1 MKSQQVEKPV
11 ERMNKKP
18 QDDNEKKEDPIAIDK
33 KRMDIA
39 KQDFKKRLEQYLDGG
54 NPMFRGDKKEN
65 EFEIRFGTNTQSGRQ
80 LSKINYDNVVKQ
92 LLSNGFKTDNQNGIQ
107 MLRINYQDSL
117 SDERKMSNI
126 RAEIV
131 GIDLI
136 QEYCRSNSIQKIS
149 DMTSN
154 IMNKLK
160 FTKKSS
166 TKDANDNW
174 QKPIDMFDMNFR
186 VSYQLEQSFGIQVP
200 FIKSVVDTWS
210 DRKKTFRLLNRVRFE
225 HPDFPIF
232 ADLSII
238 RSSKKF
244 SKNMA
249 GGGGGEEGTEMAGLD
264 GLAVGGAERRFIPMG
279 TNVPVPKYTIQE
291 AGVFE
296 NVETYEIELE
306 MNNEKLGNGTIY
318 NTPEKVM
325 NVLRQCIRIVL
336 SGIQQCYYPIS
347 FTERDI
353 VLNSYMK
360 TIRNN
365 DKDYQ
370 YKKIKINDKREFF
383 SNFSFIGPGSITLQR
398 EHVLP
403 KKEGSLYANVLE
415 NYTVTDKADGDR
427 KLLFINEEGRIYL
440 IDNNFNV
447 EFSGMK
453 TEEKTIY
460 NSILDG
466 EHIKIDKNG
475 EPLNLY
481 AAFDVY
487 YINNK
492 SVREKLFYPDLEGEL
507 ENNYRLP
514 LLQEVVSSL
523 KPSSIVGEKTIT
535 KWTEKTTKKGEKFW
549 FDAKNGEITKIK
561 PKMEYSC
568 KLIIQCKQF
577 QVVSPNKNVFECCS
591 NILKNVE
598 DKLFKYHTDGLI
610 FTPTNTGVGGTG
622 HGLVGPLNNSTWELS
637 FKWKPV
643 EQNTVDFLVTIKK
656 DKTGKDEIINI
667 FQDGVNTLG
676 NQIIE
681 QYKTLELMCGYN
693 EKEDGFMNPY
703 QDMLNDNI
711 PLPSTKT
718 GLKQQDYRAELFIPS
733 DPYDV
738 NAYISKIK
746 LKNDGS
752 NLFMTSEEGDYFEE
766 FNIVEF
772 RYDKNMPV
780 DMRWVPL
787 RVRYDKTQKLKNG
800 EKQFGN
806 AYRVANSNW
815 RSIHYPVTTDMITT
829 GENIPDLM
837 EDEGVYYKSN
847 NQNNTQGLRDF
858 HNLFVKKKLIM
869 GVSNRDDTLID
880 YAVGMAGDLAKWTA
894 SKLSFVFGIDVSH
907 QNIHN
912 RKRGACAR
920 YLNLRKDNNSM
931 PKAIFLV
938 GDSGLNIRD
947 LKAFTGNKD
956 AMVANAIFGKGSKDA
971 TIIGK
976 ATVAQYGIGENGF
989 NISSCQFA
997 IHYFFE
1003 NPIKFHGFMRNMSE
1017 CTKING
1023 YFVGTC
1029 YDGKSIFKML
1039 QKKKDGESV
1048 SFNSDDNNG
1057 NRVKI
1062 CEICKRYNDT
1072 GFPDDETSLGYAID
1086 VYQES
1091 INNIAR
1097 EYLVNFNYLEEM
1109 MSNYGFVLIT
1119 KDEALQMKMPN
1130 NSGLFSELY
1139 EDMKQEIKRNPRH
1152 ESDYKNAPFMSSIEK
1167 SLSFLNRY
1175 FIFKKTTNV
1184 DANKI
1189 AKMFL
1194 KGANTI
1200 NTAIEMDEIEAEFT
1214 KTIKKQRAIRGEFKK
1229 TKMRTKLRK
1238 SELFSVVDS
1247 DNYLDVN
1254 TDADANISVVNTDI
1268 EDVDAVNIDADV
1280 LDIDTNAVNVDVDA
1294 DANINV
1300 VNADAD
1306 VVDIDTNAVNVDA
1319 DAVNVNNKTKKNS
1332 LYIDYGSNVNVPN
1345 IKSSIAKRFKR

>member
-1 MKSQQVEKPV
+1 MKSQQAEI
-11 ERMNKKP
+11 MNH
-18 QDDNEKKEDPIAIDK
+18 NEKKEDPIATDK

-39 KQDFKKRLEQYLDGG
+39 KEDFNKRLKQYLDGG

-117 SDERKMSNI
+117 TDERKMSNI

-136 QEYCRSNSIQKIS
+136 QEYCRTNSIQKIS

-154 IMNKLK
+154 VMNKLK

-166 TKDANDNW
+166 TKDTNDNW

-186 VSYQLEQSFGIQVP
+186 VSYQLEQSFGVQVP
-200 FIKSVVDTWS
+200 FIKSVVDKWS
-210 DRKKTFRLLNRVRFE
+210 DHKKTFRLLNRVRFE

-244 SKNMA
+244 SKNVGVGV
-249 GGGGGEEGTEMAGLD
+249 GGGADMAGLD
-264 GLAVGGAERRFIPMG
+264 GLVVGGAERRFIPMG
-279 TNVPVPKYTIQE
+279 TNVPVPRYTIQE

-306 MNNEKLGNGTIY
+306 INNEKVGSGTIY

-336 SGIQQCYYPIS
+336 CGIQQCYYPIS

-398 EHVLP
+398 EHILP

-415 NYTVTDKADGDR
+415 NYTVTDKADGER

-466 EHIKIDKNG
+466 EHIKTDKNG

-514 LLQEVVSSL
+514 LLQQLVSSL
-523 KPSSIVGEKTIT
+523 KPSSIVGEKTII
-535 KWTEKTTKKGEKFW
+535 KWTEQTTKKGEKFW
-549 FDAKNGEITKIK
+549 FDAKNGKTTKIK

-568 KLIIQCKQF
+568 KLIIQCKHF

-591 NILKNVE
+591 NILKNVQ

-622 HGLVGPLNNSTWELS
+622 PGLVGPLNNSTWELS

-718 GLKQQDYRAELFIPS
+718 GVKQQDYRAELFIPS

-815 RSIHYPVTTDMITT
+815 RSIHYPIITDMITT
-829 GENIPDLM
+829 GENIPDLI

-880 YAVGMAGDLAKWTA
+880 YAVGMAGDLAKWSA
-894 SKLSFVFGIDVSH
+894 SKLSFVFGIDVSP

-956 AMVANAIFGKGSKDA
+956 GMVANAIFGKGSKDT

-1003 NPIKFHGFMRNMSE
+1003 NPIKFHGFMRNLSE

-1039 QKKKDGESV
+1039 QKKKDGECV
-1048 SFNSDDNNG
+1048 AFNTDDNNG

-1109 MSNYGFVLIT
+1109 LSNYGFVLIT

-1152 ESDYKNAPFMSSIEK
+1152 EADYKNAPFMSSIEK

-1200 NTAIEMDEIEAEFT
+1200 NTTIEMDEIEMEFS

-1238 SELFSVVDS
+1238 TAPELFSVVES

-1254 TDADANISVVNTDI
+1254 TYS
-1268 EDVDAVNIDADV
+1268 
-1280 LDIDTNAVNVDVDA
+1280 
-1294 DANINV
+1294 V

-1306 VVDIDTNAVNVDA
+1306 A
-1319 DAVNVNNKTKKNS
+1319 DAVNIVDAYDVNTNDKTKNS
-1332 LYIDYGSNVNVPN
+1332 LYIDYGNVNIPN
-1345 IKSSIAKRFKR
+1345 IKSTIAKRFKRKI

>member
-1 MKSQQVEKPV
+1 MKREESNVEI
-11 ERMNKKP
+11 MNKKN
-18 QDDNEKKEDPIAIDK
+18 DDMGKEQQIAIDK
-33 KRMDIA
+33 SQMDIA
-39 KQDFKKRLEQYLDGG
+39 KNEFKKRLNQYLDGG

-92 LLSNGFKTDNQNGIQ
+92 LLSNGFKTDNENGIQ
-107 MLRINYQDSL
+107 MLRINYQDSIT
-117 SDERKMSNI
+117 DERKMSNI

-131 GIDLI
+131 GVDLI
-136 QEYCRSNSIQKIS
+136 QEYCRSNSIQKIA

-154 IMNKLK
+154 IMNKLI

-166 TKDANDNW
+166 TKDPNDKDKW

-186 VSYQLEQSFGIQVP
+186 VSYQLEESFNIQHH
-200 FIKSVVDTWS
+200 FIKSVVNTWS

-225 HPDFPIF
+225 HPEFPIF

-244 SKNMA
+244 SKKMGGQGFESA
-249 GGGGGEEGTEMAGLD
+249 SGFEGGGQ
-264 GLAVGGAERRFIPMG
+264 RFIPMG

-306 MNNEKLGNGTIY
+306 IDNKRVGNGTIY
-318 NTPEKVM
+318 NTTDKVM
-325 NVLRQCIRIVL
+325 DVLRKCIRIIL
-336 SGIQQCYYPIS
+336 CGIQQCYYPIS

-365 DKDYQ
+365 DKNYQ

-383 SNFSFIGPGSITLQR
+383 SNFLFIGPGSITLQR
-398 EHVLP
+398 EHILP
-403 KKEGSLYANVLE
+403 KKEGSLYPSVLE

-447 EFSGMK
+447 EFTGMK

-466 EHIKIDKNG
+466 EHIKHDKYG
-475 EPLNLY
+475 EPLNMY
-481 AAFDVY
+481 VAFDVY

-492 SVREKLFYPDLEGEL
+492 SFREKQFYPDSEGEL

-514 LLQEVVSSL
+514 VLQQLVSLL
-523 KPSSIVGEKTIT
+523 KPSSIVGEKNII

-549 FDAKNGEITKIK
+549 FDAKKGEISKIK
-561 PKMEYSC
+561 PKIEYSC
-568 KLIIQCKQF
+568 KLNIQCKQF
-577 QVVSPNKNVFECCS
+577 EIISSDKNVFECCS
-591 NILKNVE
+591 NILKKVQDNI
-598 DKLFKYHTDGLI
+598 FKYHTDGLI

-622 HGLVGPLNNSTWELS
+622 PSLVGPLNNSTWELS

-643 EQNTVDFLVTIKK
+643 EQNTVDFLVTVKK
-656 DKTGKDEIINI
+656 DKTGKDEILHI
-667 FQDGVNTLG
+667 FQDGVNTTG
-676 NQIIE
+676 SQIID

-711 PLPSTKT
+711 PSASFMKT
-718 GLKQQDYRAELFIPS
+718 GIQDNKRQDYGAELFIPS

-772 RYDKNMPV
+772 RYDINMPP
-780 DMRWVPL
+780 DMRWIPL

-815 RSIHYPVTTDMITT
+815 RSIHNPVTANMITT
-829 GENIPDLM
+829 GENIPDIV
-837 EDEGVYYKSN
+837 EDEGIYYKSN

-869 GVSNRDDTLID
+869 GVSNRENTLID
-880 YAVGMAGDLAKWTA
+880 YAVGMAGDLAKWMA

-912 RKRGACAR
+912 KKRGACAR
-920 YLNLRKDNNSM
+920 YLNLHRDNTSM
-931 PKAIFLV
+931 PKALFLV
-938 GDSGLNIRD
+938 GDSGLNIRE
-947 LKAFTGNKD
+947 LKSFPGDGKSKD
-956 AMVANAIFGKGSKDA
+956 AMIANAVFGKGTKDP

-976 ATVAQYGIGENGF
+976 GTVSRYGIGENGF
-989 NISSCQFA
+989 NVSSCQFA

-1003 NPIKFHGFMRNMSE
+1003 NPIKFHGFMRNLSE

-1023 YFVGTC
+1023 YFIGTC

-1039 QKKKDGESV
+1039 NKKRDGESI
-1048 SFNSDDNNG
+1048 SFNTNDKNG
-1057 NRVKI
+1057 YFARI
-1062 CEICKRYNDT
+1062 CEITKRYNHS
-1072 GFPDDETSLGYAID
+1072 GFPDDETSLGYGID

-1091 INNIAR
+1091 INNTTR
-1097 EYLVNFNYLEEM
+1097 EYLVNFNYLVEVL
-1109 MSNYGFVLIT
+1109 SNYGFVLIT
-1119 KDEALQMKMPN
+1119 KDEALQMGIPN

-1139 EDMKQEIKRNPRH
+1139 EDMKQEIKRNPRVK
-1152 ESDYKNAPFMSSIEK
+1152 SDYKDAPSMSSVEK

-1175 FIFKKTTNV
+1175 FIFKKMTSV
-1184 DANKI
+1184 DAKKI
-1189 AKMFL
+1189 EKMCL
-1194 KGANTI
+1194 KGATI
-1200 NTAIEMDEIEAEFT
+1200 NTTIDMEEIEMEFS

-1229 TKMRTKLRK
+1229 TKMRTKLQK
-1238 SELFSVVDS
+1238 SSPELFSMVEVER
-1247 DNYLDVN
+1247 DNDH
-1254 TDADANISVVNTDI
+1254 DDD
-1268 EDVDAVNIDADV
+1268 D
-1280 LDIDTNAVNVDVDA
+1280 
-1294 DANINV
+1294 
-1300 VNADAD
+1300 
-1306 VVDIDTNAVNVDA
+1306 
-1319 DAVNVNNKTKKNS
+1319 K
-1332 LYIDYGSNVNVPN
+1332 
-1345 IKSSIAKRFKR
+1345 

>member
-1 MKSQQVEKPV
+1 MKSQNDNQTDNQTDKQTDPV
-11 ERMNKKP
+11 
-18 QDDNEKKEDPIAIDK
+18 AIDK
-33 KRMDIA
+33 KRMNIA
-39 KQDFKKRLEQYLDGG
+39 TTEFKNRLKQYLDGG

-92 LLSNGFKTDNQNGIQ
+92 LVSNGFKTDNENGVQ

-117 SDERKMSNI
+117 TDERKMSNI

-136 QEYCRSNSIQKIS
+136 QEYCRTNSIQKIA

-154 IMNKLK
+154 VMNKLN

-166 TKDANDNW
+166 TKGADDNW

-186 VSYQLEQSFGIQVP
+186 VSYQLEQSFNIQVP
-200 FIKSVVDTWS
+200 FIKSVVDTWA
-210 DRKKTFRLLNRVRFE
+210 DRKKTFRLLNRVRFS

-244 SKNMA
+244 SKKT
-249 GGGGGEEGTEMAGLD
+249 GGGVELGGGD
-264 GLAVGGAERRFIPMG
+264 GRFIRVG

-318 NTPEKVM
+318 DTPDKVM
-325 NVLRQCIRIVL
+325 DVLRKCIRIVL
-336 SGIQQCYYPIS
+336 CGIQQCHYPIS

-370 YKKIKINDKREFF
+370 YKKIKINDKRDFF
-383 SNFSFIGPGSITLQR
+383 ANFSFIGPGSITLQR
-398 EHVLP
+398 EHILP
-403 KKEGSLYANVLE
+403 KKEGSLHANVLE
-415 NYTVTDKADGDR
+415 NYTVTDKADGER

-447 EFSGMK
+447 EFTGMK
-453 TEEKTIY
+453 TEEKTIF

-466 EHIKIDKNG
+466 EHIKSDKYG
-475 EPLNLY
+475 EPLNMY

-487 YINNK
+487 YVNNK
-492 SVREKLFYPDLEGEL
+492 SFREKRFYPTAEGEL

-514 LLQEVVSSL
+514 VLQQLVSLL
-523 KPSSIVGEKTIT
+523 KPSSIVGEKTIV
-535 KWTEKTTKKGEKFW
+535 KWKEQTTKKGEKYW
-549 FDAKNGEITKIK
+549 FDVKNGEITKTK

-568 KLIIQCKQF
+568 KLNIQCKHF
-577 QVVSPNKNVFECCS
+577 EVVSSGKNTFECCS
-591 NILKNVE
+591 NILKKVD

-622 HGLVGPLNNSTWELS
+622 PGLVGPLNNSTWELS

-643 EQNTVDFLVTIKK
+643 EQNTVDFLVTVKK
-656 DKTGKDEIINI
+656 DKTGKDEIINV
-667 FQDGVNTLG
+667 FQDGVNTMG
-676 NQIIE
+676 NQMIE

-703 QDMLNDNI
+703 QDVLNDNI
-711 PLPSTKT
+711 PLPSAKT
-718 GLKQQDYRAELFIPS
+718 SHSNQDYKAELFIPS
-733 DPYDV
+733 EPYDV
-738 NAYISKIK
+738 NAYVSKIK

-772 RYDKNMPV
+772 RYDVNMPP
-780 DMRWVPL
+780 DMRWIPL

-815 RSIHYPVTTDMITT
+815 RSIHNAISVDMITT
-829 GENIPDLM
+829 GENIPDLVD
-837 EDEGVYYKSN
+837 DEGVYYKSN

-858 HNLFVKKKLIM
+858 HNLFVKKKLIV
-869 GVSNRDDTLID
+869 GVSNSGDTLID
-880 YAVGMAGDLAKWTA
+880 YAVGMAGDLAKWTV
-894 SKLSFVFGIDVSH
+894 SKLSFVFGIDISH

-912 RKRGACAR
+912 KKRGACAR
-920 YLNLRKDNNSM
+920 YLNVSRDNESM
-931 PKAIFLV
+931 PKASFIV
-938 GDSGLNIRD
+938 GDSGLNIRE
-947 LKAFTGNKD
+947 LKAFSGDGKSKD
-956 AMVANAIFGKGSKDA
+956 AMVANAIFGKGTKDS

-976 ATVAQYGIGENGF
+976 GTVARYGIGENGF
-989 NISSCQFA
+989 NVSSCQFA

-1003 NPIKFHGFMRNMSE
+1003 NPIKFHGFMRNLSE

-1023 YFVGTC
+1023 YFIGTC
-1029 YDGKSIFKML
+1029 YDGKSVFKML
-1039 QKKKDGESV
+1039 NKKKDGESV
-1048 SFNSDDNNG
+1048 SFNMDDDNG

-1091 INNIAR
+1091 INNTAR
-1097 EYLVNFNYLEEM
+1097 EYLVNFNYLAEVL
-1109 MSNYGFVLIT
+1109 SNYGFVLTT
-1119 KDEALQMKMPN
+1119 KDEALQMGIPN
-1130 NSGLFSELY
+1130 NTGLFSELF
-1139 EDMKQEIKRNPRH
+1139 EDMKQEIRRNPRR

-1189 AKMFL
+1189 SKMFL
-1194 KGANTI
+1194 KGATI
-1200 NTAIEMDEIEAEFT
+1200 NTTIDMHEIEEEFT
-1214 KTIKKQRAIRGEFKK
+1214 KTIKKQRAVRGEFKK
-1229 TKMRTKLRK
+1229 TKIRTKLQK
-1238 SELFSVVDS
+1238 SSPELFSVID
-1247 DNYLDVN
+1247 DDFNHLDVKSNDDVVNTAANIDDAVN
-1254 TDADANISVVNTDI
+1254 TDDVV
-1268 EDVDAVNIDADV
+1268 
-1280 LDIDTNAVNVDVDA
+1280 
-1294 DANINV
+1294 NV
-1300 VNADAD
+1300 VNDD
-1306 VVDIDTNAVNVDA
+1306 D
-1319 DAVNVNNKTKKNS
+1319 KMKKS
-1332 LYIDYGSNVNVPN
+1332 DSHTDYGDNMNPFPN
-1345 IKSSIAKRFKR
+1345 IKSNIAKRFKRKM